1 MAKKVFSAFLCSVL
15 LLLTM
20 SVGVSAQSVQ
30 EEKDPEIQPRYSYTV
45 STAASIYVSNGMI
58 ACHGEVE
65 GYPGTATKVTITLYL
80 QKKTLFWWSDEE
92 EWSTSYNRYYGSF
105 TGKVTLPESGTYR
118 TKAVYTVYSGS
129 SSETIT
135 GYSSELKI

>member
-1 MAKKVFSAFLCSVL
+1 MVKKVFSTFLCSVL
-15 LLLTM
+15 IFLTAA
-20 SVGVSAQSVQ
+20 VGVSAQSVQ
-30 EEKDPEIQPRYSYTV
+30 EKDNEQIQPMLSYTNY
-45 STAASIYVSNGMI
+45 TEQTIYVSNGMI

-65 GYPGTATKVTITLYL
+65 GYPGIATKVTITLYL
-80 QKKTLFWWSDEE
+80 QKKTLFWWTDQE

-105 TGKVTLPESGTYR
+105 TGKMTTPDSGTYR

>member
-1 MAKKVFSAFLCSVL
+1 MVKKVFSVFLCSIL
-15 LLLTM
+15 FLLTM
-20 SVGVSAQSVQ
+20 SVGVSAQTVQ
-30 EEKDPEIQPRYSYTV
+30 KEEELLIQPRYSYTR
-45 STAASIYVSNGMI
+45 STTTDIYVSNGMI

-80 QKKTLFWWSDEE
+80 QKKTLFWWSEEE